1 MYNYNWRLNQI
12 FFSLFTSQI
21 VSISKTLYYIGLQ
34 YDKITLMR
42 IYNNCVRITPFPN
55 HLKNKENRE
64 NMLIDMEEAHLAHYR
79 ERRRRKIDEE
89 TNEEREERLALEEE
103 ARRALAR
110 KKYSLIAKETPNQIA
125 ARLSQKKS
133 SMRQKYAC

>member
-1 MYNYNWRLNQI
+1 
-12 FFSLFTSQI
+12 
-21 VSISKTLYYIGLQ
+21 
-34 YDKITLMR
+34 MR

-89 TNEEREERLALEEE
+89 TNEEREERLAP
-103 ARRALAR
+103 
-110 KKYSLIAKETPNQIA
+110 KETPNQIA

>member
-1 MYNYNWRLNQI
+1 
-12 FFSLFTSQI
+12 
-21 VSISKTLYYIGLQ
+21 
-34 YDKITLMR
+34 
-42 IYNNCVRITPFPN
+42 
-55 HLKNKENRE
+55 
-64 NMLIDMEEAHLAHYR
+64 MLIDMEEAHLAHDR

-110 KKYSLIAKETPNQIA
+110 KKYSLITKETPNQIA

-133 SMRQKYAC
+133 SMRQKYACRSEASAPISQHNEQSQK

>member
-1 MYNYNWRLNQI
+1 
-12 FFSLFTSQI
+12 QI

-34 YDKITLMR
+34 YDKIR

-64 NMLIDMEEAHLAHYR
+64 NMLIDMEEAHLAHDR

-89 TNEEREERLALEEE
+89 TNEELNEETDEEREAHSVVEEE

-133 SMRQKYAC
+133 

>member
-1 MYNYNWRLNQI
+1 
-12 FFSLFTSQI
+12 
-21 VSISKTLYYIGLQ
+21 
-34 YDKITLMR
+34 
-42 IYNNCVRITPFPN
+42 
-55 HLKNKENRE
+55 
-64 NMLIDMEEAHLAHYR
+64 MLIDMEEAHLAHDR

-125 ARLSQKKS
+125 ARLSQRSQNDPKTIWIQKK
-133 SMRQKYAC
+133 C